1 MITAFIKGQVI
12 ETNEPVIVAET
23 LNYLKAQF
31 VFITND
37 WNGLKKTAYFTQGD
51 TTHSIDLDENNVTVD
66 YLHLSAGEW
75 DISVVGREY
84 ADGKLVERITT
95 DTATINVK
103 PFKAGAGTPFPE
115 ATPNEIERI
124 EGIIGNLLDLLT
136 RDKTSLV
143 NAINEVYS
151 RGGSGGGS
159 GGGGGTSDH
168 SNLINRDLKN
178 QHPIS
183 AITDLQKELDNRIK
197 ADEPIHSNFIIYEK
211 GDIEADIPDKMSVQT
226 AIDLIFSVM
235 GEMVSLIPEKTSQL
249 ENDSG
254 FVDAEYVT
262 NAINGSLD
270 EVEAMIDESG
280 VLDE

>member
-1 MITAFIKGQVI
+1 MITAFIKGQAI
-12 ETNEPVIVAET
+12 ETTEPVIVAES

-31 VFITND
+31 IFITSD
-37 WNGLKKTAYFTQGD
+37 WNGLKKTAYFTQGN
-51 TTHSIDLDENNVTVD
+51 TTHSVDLDENNIAFP
-66 YLHLSAGEW
+66 LHLSAGEW
-75 DISVVGREY
+75 DISVVGRAYQNGE
-84 ADGKLVERITT
+84 LVERITT
-95 DTATINVK
+95 DTATIKVK
-103 PFKAGAGTPFPE
+103 PFKKGAETPFPE
-115 ATPNEIERI
+115 PTPTEIERV
-124 EGIIGNLLDLLT
+124 EGKIGNLSDLLT
-136 RDKTSLV
+136 SDKTSLV
-143 NAINEVYS
+143 NAINEVYR
-151 RGGSGGGS
+151 RGGSGGG

-168 SNLINRDLKN
+168 STLINRDLKN

-183 AITDLQKELDNRIK
+183 AIEGLQDELDNRIK

-211 GDIEADIPDKMSVQT
+211 GDIEADIPDKMSVQA

-235 GEMVSLIPEKTSQL
+235 GEMISVIPEKTSQL

-254 FVDAEYVT
+254 FVNAEYVT